1 MTTYHTIDYSLPA
14 PSDHELVDTREK
26 YKDAVYCPEVLSLD
40 TFCDRAGITLDRPGW
55 FEFVAEHVGNA
66 GRGLRTEEA
75 WRWWYRAFTSA
86 ADARDERET
95 EQDALR

>member
-1 MTTYHTIDYSLPA
+1 MTTFHTAYETDGVPA
-14 PSDHELVDTREK
+14 PPEHELVDAR
-26 YKDAVYCPEVLSLD
+26 YKDAVYCPEVISLD
-40 TFCDRAGITLDRPGW
+40 TFCERAGITLDCPGW

-86 ADARDERET
+86 TDAQDQAET
-95 EQDALR
+95 QQDALL